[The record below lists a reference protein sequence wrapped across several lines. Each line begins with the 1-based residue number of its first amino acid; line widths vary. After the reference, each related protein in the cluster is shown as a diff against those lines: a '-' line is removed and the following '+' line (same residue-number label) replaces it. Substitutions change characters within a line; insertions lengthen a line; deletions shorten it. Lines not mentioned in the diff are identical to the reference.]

1 MRQTEA
7 RKKKQRQNTGLH
19 PGAVVFTGNQ
29 KVAEVLIHHL
39 QYDGNKIA
47 EQVYNNQTDTIVDQ
61 NIKRKIDWYDIRG
74 LHDTVLVEAIG
85 KHFELHALAIEDI
98 VDTHQRPK
106 FDEYE
111 KGCFIIAKAL
121 TFNPEKLKIGTEQI
135 ALYFRKGLLIS
146 FQETESDIFKVVRLR
161 LYNSK
166 GRIRQRPSDY
176 LAYALLDNLVDNYY
190 LVFDEVEAIIE
201 YFEENLIAN
210 PNKRIKGQIHSLRKE
225 LLVIRKSVVPLREA
239 ISQFSKSDSLFIN
252 DDTNLFIRDL
262 YDHTIQIMDMIET
275 YRDMLNGLQDLYL
288 SEISFKMNEIMKVLT
303 LITTIFVPLSFFTG
317 LYGMNFDNMPELH
330 YQNGYFILL
339 AVMLIITI
347 GFLILFRYK
356 KWL

>member
-7 RKKKQRQNTGLH
+7 RKKKHRQNTGLH

-29 KVAEVLIHHL
+29 KVAEVLIHHI
-39 QYDGNKIA
+39 QYDENKIT

-106 FDEYE
+106 FDEYG

-121 TFNPEKLKIGTEQI
+121 TFNPEKLKIETEQI

-146 FQETESDIFKVVRLR
+146 FQETESDIFKAVRLR
-161 LYNSK
+161 LHNSK

-176 LAYALLDNLVDNYY
+176 LAYALLDNIVDNYY

-239 ISQFSKSDSLFIN
+239 ISQFSKSDSPFIN

-330 YQNGYFILL
+330 YQNGYFVLL
-339 AVMLIITI
+339 ALMLMITV